1 MEIGDLMAEVGGKA
15 SASPPSR
22 RTAIHEASHAVVV
35 AATRPNDIVALSI
48 QRDGGILGG
57 TLLKV
62 RADTGSTADDIAK
75 MLRELLA
82 GRAAEELFFGHVSG
96 GSGGSPDSDL
106 ARATT
111 LAVSCEVTW
120 GLGKPLAW
128 FGDMTP
134 DECGRF
140 ISMRPDVALRVE
152 ARLVA
157 AYAETLAMLSARRP
171 AVEALA
177 DALLE
182 RQVLS
187 GDDVRA
193 VLASVAEMSRKARI
207 VGKRTRPEDATRNRI
222 GSSTYP

>member
-1 MEIGDLMAEVGGKA
+1 M
-15 SASPPSR
+15 
-22 RTAIHEASHAVVV
+22 VV
-35 AATRPNDIVALSI
+35 AATLPDDIVALSI
-48 QRDGGILGG
+48 LRDGGILGG

-62 RADTGSTADDIAK
+62 RADNSSTADDIAK

-111 LAVSCEVTW
+111 LAVSCEATW
-120 GLGKPLAW
+120 GLGKSLAW

-140 ISMRPDVALRVE
+140 ISVRPDVASRVE
-152 ARLVA
+152 ARLAA

-171 AVEALA
+171 AVETLA
-177 DALLE
+177 EVLLE

-187 GDDVRA
+187 DGGAGISGRDVGRGA
-193 VLASVAEMSRKARI
+193 DCRKADQAGGRNAQSA
-207 VGKRTRPEDATRNRI
+207 RTIDISVSAGVAQLIRHAQSTKLNPGHSSG
-222 GSSTYP
+222 GSTQL